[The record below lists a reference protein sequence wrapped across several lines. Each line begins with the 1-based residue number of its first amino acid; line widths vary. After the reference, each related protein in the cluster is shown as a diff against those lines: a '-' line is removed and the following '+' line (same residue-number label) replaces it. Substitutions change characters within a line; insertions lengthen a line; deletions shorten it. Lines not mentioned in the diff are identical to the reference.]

1 MLEEERTMF
10 ANQLVTGVLIDEV
23 ALDMMELARACQVE
37 PDWVVRHVQA
47 GVLGA
52 AQLPMVE
59 LRDLRF
65 RSSDLAR
72 ARRLLELER
81 HFDADEELAA
91 LVIDLADEV
100 RRLRARLHVLGL
112 KDA

>member
-1 MLEEERTMF
+1 MLG
-10 ANQLVTGVLIDEV
+10 NQSVSGVLIDDV
-23 ALDMMELARACQVE
+23 ALDMEELARACQVE

-47 GVLGA
+47 GVLGGEA
-52 AQLPMVE
+52 EVTT
-59 LRDLRF
+59 LRF

-81 HFDADEELAA
+81 HFDANEDLAA

-100 RRLRARLHVLGL
+100 RRLRARLRTLGL

>member
-1 MLEEERTMF
+1 MF
-10 ANQLVTGVLIDEV
+10 ANQNLTGVLIDEA
-23 ALDMMELARACQVE
+23 ALDLMELARACRVE
-37 PDWVVRHVQA
+37 PDWVVRHVEA
-47 GVLGA
+47 GVLGVEAMQA
-52 AQLPMVE
+52 AQ
-59 LRDLRF
+59 LRF

-81 HFDADEELAA
+81 QFDANEELAA

-100 RRLRARLHVLGL
+100 RRLRARLHALGL

>member
-1 MLEEERTMF
+1 MVS
-10 ANQLVTGVLIDEV
+10 NQTLTGVLLEEV
-23 ALDMMELARACQVE
+23 ALDLNELAWACQVE

-47 GVLGA
+47 GVLGPEAGQA
-52 AQLPMVE
+52 AT
-59 LRDLRF
+59 LRF
-65 RSSDLAR
+65 RSADLAR

-100 RRLRARLHVLGL
+100 RRLRARLRAVGVHVS
-112 KDA
+112 

>member
-1 MLEEERTMF
+1 MMG
-10 ANQLVTGVLIDEV
+10 NQIVTGVLLDEV
-23 ALDMMELARACQVE
+23 ALNMEELARACQVE

-47 GVLGA
+47 GVLGDTA
-52 AQLPMVE
+52 V
-59 LRDLRF
+59 LRF

-81 HFDADEELAA
+81 HFDANEDLAA

-100 RRLRARLHVLGL
+100 RRLRTRLRTLGL

>member
-1 MLEEERTMF
+1 MF
-10 ANQLVTGVLIDEV
+10 ANQIVTGVLIDDV
-23 ALDMMELARACQVE
+23 ALDMDELARACRVE

-47 GVLGA
+47 GVLGEA
-52 AQLPMVE
+52 ALQTAA
-59 LRDLRF
+59 LRF

-100 RRLRARLHVLGL
+100 RRLRARLHALGIR
-112 KDA
+112 DT

>member
-1 MLEEERTMF
+1 MVT
-10 ANQLVTGVLIDEV
+10 NQIAIGVLIDEV
-23 ALDMMELARACQVE
+23 TLDVDELARACRVE

-47 GVLGA
+47 GVLGEQA
-52 AQLPMVE
+52 AP
-59 LRDLRF
+59 RF

-100 RRLRARLHVLGL
+100 RRLRARLRALGL

>member
-1 MLEEERTMF
+1 MF
-10 ANQLVTGVLIDEV
+10 GNQTLTGVLIDEV
-23 ALDMMELARACQVE
+23 ALDLDELARAVQVE

-47 GVLGA
+47 GVLGGETV
-52 AQLPMVE
+52 QVTN
-59 LRDLRF
+59 LRF

-81 HFDADEELAA
+81 HFDADEDLAA

-100 RRLRARLHVLGL
+100 RRLRARLRALGL

>member
-1 MLEEERTMF
+1 MF
-10 ANQLVTGVLIDEV
+10 ANQIVTGVLIDEV
-23 ALDMMELARACQVE
+23 ALELDELARAVQVE

-47 GVLGA
+47 GVLGDTSLLTTA
-52 AQLPMVE
+52 
-59 LRDLRF
+59 LRF
-65 RSSDLAR
+65 RSGDLAR

-100 RRLRARLHVLGL
+100 RRLRARLRAHGL
-112 KDA
+112 KDT

>member
-1 MLEEERTMF
+1 M
-10 ANQLVTGVLIDEV
+10 ANQIVNAVLIDEV
-23 ALDMMELARACQVE
+23 ALDPVELARACQVE
-37 PDWVVRHVQA
+37 PDWVVRHVEA

-52 AQLPMVE
+52 DTGHPTTV
-59 LRDLRF
+59 RF

-81 HFDADEELAA
+81 HFDANEDLAA

-100 RRLRARLHVLGL
+100 RRLRVRLRTLGL
-112 KDA
+112 PDA

>member
-1 MLEEERTMF
+1 MV
-10 ANQLVTGVLIDEV
+10 ANQIVTGVLIDEV
-23 ALDMMELARACQVE
+23 ALEVEELARACRVE

-47 GVLGA
+47 GVLGEQA
-52 AQLPMVE
+52 A
-59 LRDLRF
+59 RRF
-65 RSSDLAR
+65 RSGDLAR

-100 RRLRARLHVLGL
+100 RRLRARLRALGL